1 LYGLGKMLGHDCIT
15 CCLIIANRIRKEF
28 SDGHGEH
35 IKKLIEMV
43 LERI

>member
-1 LYGLGKMLGHDCIT
+1 MLGHECIT

-28 SDGHGEH
+28 SEDHHTG
-35 IKKLIEMV
+35 IKKLVEMV